1 VAFVALFDANVL
13 YPAPLRD
20 LLIRLA
26 RTGLFRARWSEK
38 INDEWITALL
48 RTRPELA
55 DRLARTR
62 LLLNRAIDDCLI
74 EGYETLIPAL
84 SLPDPDDH
92 HVLAAAI
99 VGGVDVI
106 VTQNLRDFPAA
117 ALAPFRIDAQH
128 PDTFIRHVLDLDEAV
143 ALSAVREA
151 RGALKDPP
159 KTAEEFL
166 DTLAQQGL
174 AESVA
179 FLRARHKLL

>member
-1 VAFVALFDANVL
+1 MAFVALFDANVL

-38 INDEWITALL
+38 INDEWTNALL

-55 DRLARTR
+55 DRLPRTR
-62 LLLNRAIDDCLI
+62 ALLNSAIDDCLV

-84 SLPDPDDH
+84 TLPDPDDR

-99 VGGVDVI
+99 VGGADVI
-106 VTQNLRDFPAA
+106 VTLNIRDFPAER
-117 ALAPFRIDAQH
+117 LAPFRIDAQH
-128 PDTFIRHVLDLDEAV
+128 PDKFIRHTLDLDEAV
-143 ALSAVREA
+143 AFSAVREA
-151 RGALKDPP
+151 RGALKTPP
-159 KTAEEFL
+159 KTVEDFL

-179 FLRARHKLL
+179 FLRARSGLL